1 MYKAYWI
8 NVFRKGEGISLLVI
22 NRIINCVLFLYLD
35 LTFTFQINASLL
47 IASLVFKAYSLLKH
61 LQSLSPQSAN
71 PSLLFWVDSHTSE
84 QDRRLKQLKAKTDD
98 VGGKY
103 GAEL

>member
-1 MYKAYWI
+1 MCKAYWI
-8 NVFRKGEGISLLVI
+8 NVFRRGEGISLLVI

-35 LTFTFQINASLL
+35 LMLTFQINASLL
-47 IASLVFKAYSLLKH
+47 IASLVFKVHSVLKR

-71 PSLLFWVDSHTSE
+71 PSLLFWADSHTSE
-84 QDRRLKQLKAKTDD
+84 QNGRLKQLKAKTDD

-103 GAEL
+103 GAVL